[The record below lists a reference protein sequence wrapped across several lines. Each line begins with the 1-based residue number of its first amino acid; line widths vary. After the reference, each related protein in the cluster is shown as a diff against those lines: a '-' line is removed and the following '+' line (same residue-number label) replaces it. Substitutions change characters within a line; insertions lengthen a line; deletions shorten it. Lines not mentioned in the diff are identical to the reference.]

1 MLFASGR
8 INSAKMELVSLS
20 PVVSAVG
27 LDPKTSPTNGNV
39 SPVTIEVN
47 LVVPSSLG
55 SLSSEY
61 SSLRYS
67 NPTNMATG
75 PAGRLNISGL
85 EALKSNVLN
94 SLVSSLDIS
103 TIAGAKAVLTSEE
116 NIFIALDV
124 ESARPA

>member
-1 MLFASGR
+1 
-8 INSAKMELVSLS
+8 
-20 PVVSAVG
+20 
-27 LDPKTSPTNGNV
+27 
-39 SPVTIEVN
+39 
-47 LVVPSSLG
+47 
-55 SLSSEY
+55 
-61 SSLRYS
+61 
-67 NPTNMATG
+67 MATG

>member
-1 MLFASGR
+1 MLERGKT
-8 INSAKMELVSLS
+8 ISAKTEFVDLLAEVST
-20 PVVSAVG
+20 VG
-27 LDPKTSPTNGNV
+27 LDPSTSPTNGNV
-39 SPVTIEVN
+39 SLVIVEVN

-55 SLSSEY
+55 SLSSDY

-67 NPTNMATG
+67 NPNNMATG